1 MDLSVGAAADPATK
15 RTRSDDCHNS
25 ASNIHPQNPA
35 ILPSHTGDPLK
46 TAEQIAADREN
57 IPEFNGAPQNN
68 ALDLTSHHVME
79 TNQLES
85 IIAPSTSNSINGE
98 SHVSLSQITFKKVL
112 HEDPRSKRFA
122 FQGEYKGSDA
132 VVVLE
137 RTAFSEESVKSIM
150 YQGITPTASG
160 GDINNGTNNTSSSS
174 SNVMDYE
181 LSRDFVNDIYGKYDL
196 RPNPTLNQIK
206 TTIIHP
212 ASVKHIEKYSSQ
224 DVRLIKETSQDYLQI
239 TLPFI
244 SSRQLLDLQWVHNIL
259 EHKSESERI
268 VFEDAHSNNG
278 FILLPDLKWDQKTLS
293 NLYLVAIV
301 HKKGIKSI
309 RDLTI
314 DHIPL
319 LQNILV
325 RGTEA
330 IVNKY
335 LIHPDQLRIYL
346 HYQPS
351 YYHLHVHFTS
361 VSYEAPGARVERAHL
376 LETVI
381 SNLLMVPDYYQRA
394 TLSFPIASSDPL
406 YNEFHKKKDEAQV
419 QEMNQP

>member
-1 MDLSVGAAADPATK
+1 MDLTVGAAVDPACK
-15 RTRSDDCHNS
+15 RSRGDECSNS
-25 ASNIHPQNPA
+25 NNNAASSNASSQHPQNPVMVPA
-35 ILPSHTGDPLK
+35 HSGDPLK

-68 ALDLTSHHVME
+68 ALDLTSHHVMD
-79 TNQLES
+79 TNQLDS
-85 IIAPSTSNSINGE
+85 VITPSTSNSINGE

-112 HEDPRSKRFA
+112 HEDPRSKMFA
-122 FQGEYKGSDA
+122 FQGEYKGFDA

-150 YQGITPTASG
+150 SHGISSSDTNNGGTAS
-160 GDINNGTNNTSSSS
+160 
-174 SNVMDYE
+174 MDYE

-196 RPNPTLNQIK
+196 RPNPSLNQIK

-212 ASVKHIEKYSSQ
+212 ASVKHIEKYSTQ
-224 DVRLIKETSQDYLQI
+224 DVRLVKESADDYLQI

-244 SSRQLLDLQWVHNIL
+244 TSNQLLDLQWVHNIL

-268 VFEDAHSNNG
+268 VFEDPHPENG
-278 FILLPDLKWDQKTLS
+278 FILLPDLKWDGKTLS

-319 LQNILV
+319 LQNILL

-335 LIHPDQLRIYL
+335 HVQGDQLRIYL

-361 VSYEAPGARVERAHL
+361 VSSEASNAGVERAHL
-376 LETVI
+376 LDTVI
-381 SNLLMVPDYYQRA
+381 SNLMMVPEYYQRA
-394 TLSFPIASSDPL
+394 TISFRISSSDAL
-406 YNEFHKKKDEAQV
+406 YNEFHKKKEEAQI